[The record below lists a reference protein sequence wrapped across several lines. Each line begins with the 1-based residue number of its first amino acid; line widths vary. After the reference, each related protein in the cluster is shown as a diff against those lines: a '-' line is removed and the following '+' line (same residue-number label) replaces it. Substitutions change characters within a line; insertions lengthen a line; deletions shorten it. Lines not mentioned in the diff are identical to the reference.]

1 MKSYDNELVELS
13 RYLIPEAEAVR
24 SRAWR
29 APRAGD
35 LAPLHALQV
44 EDVHV
49 GEEDCAPVLREAQSP
64 EGVDLAARALAGP
77 SGRGVDCRVASSGAR
92 PGRGGAAEAA
102 NAHGAGGGHGEE
114 ESVRLHRLGS
124 VSSVEKKNLR
134 NSITG
139 SCI

>member
-13 RYLIPEAEAVR
+13 RYLIPEAVAVR
-24 SRAWR
+24 PRAWR

-49 GEEDCAPVLREAQSP
+49 GEEHCAPVLREAQSP
-64 EGVDLAARALAGP
+64 EGVYLAAGAFAGT
-77 SGRGVDCRVASSGAR
+77 SGRGVDCCVATTGAR

-102 NAHGAGGGHGEE
+102 DAHGAVCGQGEE
-114 ESVRLHRLGS
+114 EGVRLHRLSS
-124 VSSVEKKNLR
+124 VSTMEKKNLR

>member
-1 MKSYDNELVELS
+1 MPMPKG
-13 RYLIPEAEAVR
+13 EAVR
-24 SRAWR
+24 PRAGR

-64 EGVDLAARALAGP
+64 EGVDLAAGALAAEP
-77 SGRGVDCRVASSGAR
+77 SGRGVDCCVATTGAR

-102 NAHGAGGGHGEE
+102 DAHGAVGGHGEE

-124 VSSVEKKNLR
+124 VSPVEKKDLR
-134 NSITG
+134 NSIAG
-139 SCI
+139 SVTLDHVRS